1 MDRILITFLLTF
13 TVLLKNAESTSLEAN
28 KFEELVVYIT
38 SLESKLNNVERKL
51 SVVEN
56 QLEVQIDINQK
67 QKKELQTQKAQI
79 ESLKTDKGQLK
90 KKVEMIEKQH
100 EHIDRFL
107 KRILNL
113 GVFETKTNITKRQLK
128 RDVQQYI
135 RENDDISTRFVSRE
149 GERVAFSAF
158 LSKDLTNLGPGHTIQ
173 YGATYINEGN
183 AFNAHTGIFTVPF
196 DGVYLF
202 FFSCEDYHN
211 HRIFAD
217 ILVDGHRKSLIL
229 EGGATL
235 HSMGSNLVILR
246 LTQGQSVWVAIDING
261 NNDSLQNS
269 ATTFSG
275 VFLYY

>member
-1 MDRILITFLLTF
+1 MDKILIPFLLTF
-13 TVLLKNAESTSLEAN
+13 IVLLKNVESTSLEAN
-28 KFEELVVYIT
+28 QFEELVVYIT

-56 QLEVQIDINQK
+56 QLEVQIYINQK
-67 QKKELQTQKAQI
+67 QEKELQTHKAQI
-79 ESLKTDKGQLK
+79 ESLKTDNGQLK
-90 KKVEMIEKQH
+90 KKVEMFEKQH

-107 KRILNL
+107 KRILNS
-113 GVFETKTNITKRQLK
+113 GVFETKTNITKRRIK
-128 RDVQQYI
+128 SDVQQYN
-135 RENDDISTRFVSRE
+135 REYNDISSRFVSRE